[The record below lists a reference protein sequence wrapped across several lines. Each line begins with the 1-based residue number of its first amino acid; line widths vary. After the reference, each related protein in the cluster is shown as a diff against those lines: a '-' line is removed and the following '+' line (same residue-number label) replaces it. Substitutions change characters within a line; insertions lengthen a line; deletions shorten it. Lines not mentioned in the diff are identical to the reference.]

1 MTLVEARRAAATAI
15 RDNVPAQTD
24 IRVFEVDVISARDL
38 PNLIKEAEGLRSV
51 SDSGLGEAGPALV
64 AVMAQGREQNQTI
77 NITAFTLIKNR
88 LVLNQGQAGLG
99 RGLAVVDIVEKGL
112 STLRASGLPDRFI
125 GSEVATL
132 PRDIEV
138 TEVRV
143 FLSRCMLGPGS
154 LTVPSPLAPP
164 IDSITGGAPGA
175 IRKRVG
181 EGITDALGLITPEDV
196 AADPSL
202 TDDFNLD
209 LDRLGNTEARYRAA
223 IIAGLIPRCKV
234 DLKGIRRTEG
244 GGRDVGVGRERWID
258 TNGGQWSAT
267 CSQQPVIV
275 TVSVWDRTLNHA
287 DRDAVL
293 IASALNGGYV
303 TWPGEFDAWVLD
315 ATNVMVIEHRT
326 NGTYRMEMR
335 VAGLDRAEWDDE
347 QGLARA
353 GLAVE
358 IQAID
363 PLEAATE
370 GATATSVENT
380 GAIQPRIPEVNIG
393 DTLDI
398 DLVEY
403 FGHFAL
409 PVGAVVDSESRPTS
423 VATVAVTGTL
433 MTVTG
438 VAAGQATITVTVRV
452 GTRPSR
458 SRRTLRV
465 TVIE

>member
-1 MTLVEARRAAATAI
+1 M
-15 RDNVPAQTD
+15 
-24 IRVFEVDVISARDL
+24 
-38 PNLIKEAEGLRSV
+38 
-51 SDSGLGEAGPALV
+51 
-64 AVMAQGREQNQTI
+64 
-77 NITAFTLIKNR
+77 
-88 LVLNQGQAGLG
+88 
-99 RGLAVVDIVEKGL
+99 
-112 STLRASGLPDRFI
+112 
-125 GSEVATL
+125 
-132 PRDIEV
+132 
-138 TEVRV
+138 
-143 FLSRCMLGPGS
+143 
-154 LTVPSPLAPP
+154 
-164 IDSITGGAPGA
+164 GAPGA

-181 EGITDALGLITPEDV
+181 DGITDALDLITPADV

-258 TNGGQWSAT
+258 TSGSQWSAT

-275 TVSVWDRTLNHA
+275 TVKVWDRTLNHA

-315 ATNVMVIEHRT
+315 AMNVMAIEHRID
-326 NGTYRMEMR
+326 GTYRMEMR

-358 IQAID
+358 IDAID

-393 DTLDI
+393 ETLDI

-409 PVGAVVDSESRPTS
+409 PVGAVVDSDVAPRERGHGRGYRHPDDRHGCSGRPSNDHGNRPGRHPAVAQPSNAPRYRHRVIWDTNETTPLSCQHGMDAWTSCKACADLSLSGQRSGQRISRMTVEAWGIIHSWCRPTDQRK
-423 VATVAVTGTL
+423 
-433 MTVTG
+433 
-438 VAAGQATITVTVRV
+438 AGKI
-452 GTRPSR
+452 
-458 SRRTLRV
+458 RTLATATETRWSRFCASMSLR
-465 TVIE
+465 TAPTRCTGSRCSTTMTTETTR